1 MQSGF
6 EQLRDWV
13 RRRGFSQLEAAIY
26 LGWDEASFSKLVN
39 GLRTPGLAN
48 AVKIEELTGIPAKAW
63 VSTPVDTDGDSAA
76 PIVKKRA
83 S

>member
-1 MQSGF
+1 MQSGSA
-6 EQLRDWV
+6 QLRDWMQ
-13 RRRGFSQLEAAIY
+13 RRGFSQYEAADY

-39 GLRTPGLAN
+39 GNRTPGLAN

-63 VSTPVDTDGDSAA
+63 VSTPVDKGADESATD
-76 PIVKKRA
+76 VKKRA

>member
-1 MQSGF
+1 MQSGS

-13 RRRGFSQLEAAIY
+13 KRRGFTQYEAAVY

-39 GLRTPGLAN
+39 GLRNPGLAS

-63 VSTPVDTDGDSAA
+63 VSTPVDKDDEQATISAR
-76 PIVKKRA
+76 KRA
-83 S
+83 C